1 MANSTPNINLSL
13 MKTGENVGTWGNVL
27 NTNFLT
33 IDSLLGEMKEGRGTY
48 VNIADHLKSL
58 TDSINSNNAAI
69 IKTDGEL
76 TALKGTVTSDK
87 KEATLVA
94 GRVDVL
100 EKKTETLESDIS
112 SLKEN
117 EEINSADIS
126 ANKEEIASLKS
137 ITENSGVTLADLV
150 SRMGT
155 VEGSA
160 TSLVEWRGTTSTTV
174 EDLVTE
180 STQNKSRLTELEE
193 YKTSSTSSIDSINSQ
208 LTVASADTVSTNI
221 ARKQVF
227 SNVQISK
234 TQDDFNEISLST
246 KIRSEDVLISIYDYE
261 TSYLLSPS
269 LFEYIKTESESGL
282 LKIIIKPNTEF
293 GEGIKRLKVVTIG

>member
-1 MANSTPNINLSL
+1 ME
-13 MKTGENVGTWGNVL
+13 TGENVGTWGNVL

-293 GEGIKRLKVVTIG
+293 GVGIKRLKVVTIG

>member
-76 TALKGTVTSDK
+76 TALKGTVTSN
-87 KEATLVA
+87 KEETTLVA

-293 GEGIKRLKVVTIG
+293 GVGIKRLKVVTIG

>member
-13 MKTGENVGTWGNVL
+13 METGENVGTWGNVL

-150 SRMGT
+150 SRMDT

-293 GEGIKRLKVVTIG
+293 GKGIKRLKVVTIG

>member
-293 GEGIKRLKVVTIG
+293 GVGIKRLKVVTIG

>member
-13 MKTGENVGTWGNVL
+13 METGENVGTWGNVL

-193 YKTSSTSSIDSINSQ
+193 YKTSSTSSINSINSQ

>member
-1 MANSTPNINLSL
+1 

-117 EEINSADIS
+117 EEINSADIL

-174 EDLVTE
+174 EDLVTK

-193 YKTSSTSSIDSINSQ
+193 YKTSSTSSIGSINSQ

-269 LFEYIKTESESGL
+269 IFEYIKTESESGL

>member
-160 TSLVEWRGTTSTTV
+160 TSLVEWRGTISTTV

>member
-13 MKTGENVGTWGNVL
+13 METGENVGTWGNVL

-87 KEATLVA
+87 EEATLVA

-117 EEINSADIS
+117 EEINSADIL

-180 STQNKSRLTELEE
+180 STQNKSRLTKLEE

-234 TQDDFNEISLST
+234 TQDDIN
-246 KIRSEDVLISIYDYE
+246 
-261 TSYLLSPS
+261 
-269 LFEYIKTESESGL
+269 
-282 LKIIIKPNTEF
+282 
-293 GEGIKRLKVVTIG
+293 

>member
-13 MKTGENVGTWGNVL
+13 METGENVGTWGNVL

-48 VNIADHLKSL
+48 VNIAGHLKSL
-58 TDSINSNNAAI
+58 ADSINSNNAAI

-87 KEATLVA
+87 EEATLVA

-117 EEINSADIS
+117 KEINSADIS

-137 ITENSGVTLADLV
+137 ITENSGVTLAGLV

-269 LFEYIKTESESGL
+269 LFKYIKTESESGL

-293 GEGIKRLKVVTIG
+293 DKDIKRLKVVTIG

>member
-13 MKTGENVGTWGNVL
+13 METGENVGTWGNVL

-76 TALKGTVTSDK
+76 TALKGTVTSN
-87 KEATLVA
+87 KEETTLVA

-100 EKKTETLESDIS
+100 EKKTKTLESDIS

>member
-1 MANSTPNINLSL
+1 ME
-13 MKTGENVGTWGNVL
+13 TGENVGTWGNVL

-282 LKIIIKPNTEF
+282 LKIIIKPNTEL
-293 GEGIKRLKVVTIG
+293 GKDIKRRKVVTIG

>member
-1 MANSTPNINLSL
+1 

-221 ARKQVF
+221 PRKQVF

-293 GEGIKRLKVVTIG
+293 GVGIKRLKIVTIG

>member
-1 MANSTPNINLSL
+1 
-13 MKTGENVGTWGNVL
+13 MKTGENIGTWGNVL

-87 KEATLVA
+87 EEATLVA
-94 GRVDVL
+94 GRVDIL
-100 EKKTETLESDIS
+100 EEKTETLESDVS
-112 SLKEN
+112 SLKEK
-117 EEINSADIS
+117 EETNSADIS

-193 YKTSSTSSIDSINSQ
+193 YKTSSTSSIGSINSQ

>member
-1 MANSTPNINLSL
+1 MD
-13 MKTGENVGTWGNVL
+13 KTKL
-27 NTNFLT
+27 FF
-33 IDSLLGEMKEGRGTY
+33 
-48 VNIADHLKSL
+48 
-58 TDSINSNNAAI
+58 
-69 IKTDGEL
+69 
-76 TALKGTVTSDK
+76 
-87 KEATLVA
+87 
-94 GRVDVL
+94 DV
-100 EKKTETLESDIS
+100 S
-112 SLKEN
+112 KEN

-180 STQNKSRLTELEE
+180 STQNKSRITELEE

-227 SNVQISK
+227 SNVKISK

-282 LKIIIKPNTEF
+282 LKIIIKPNTGF
-293 GEGIKRLKVVTIG
+293 GKDIKRLKVVTIG

>member
-69 IKTDGEL
+69 IKTDSGL

-87 KEATLVA
+87 EEATLVA

-117 EEINSADIS
+117 KEINSADIS

-137 ITENSGVTLADLV
+137 ITENSGVTLAGLV

-269 LFEYIKTESESGL
+269 LFKYIKTESESGL

-293 GEGIKRLKVVTIG
+293 DKDIKRLKVVTIG

>member
-76 TALKGTVTSDK
+76 IALKGIVTSDK
-87 KEATLVA
+87 EEATLVA

>member
-13 MKTGENVGTWGNVL
+13 METGENVGTWGNVL
-27 NTNFLT
+27 NPNFLT
-33 IDSLLGEMKEGRGTY
+33 IDSLLGEMKESRGTY

-87 KEATLVA
+87 EEATLVA
-94 GRVDVL
+94 GRVGVL

-150 SRMGT
+150 SRMGP

-160 TSLVEWRGTTSTTV
+160 TSLVEWRGTTSATV

-180 STQNKSRLTELEE
+180 SRQNKSRLTELEE

-269 LFEYIKTESESGL
+269 LFKYIKTESESGL

-293 GEGIKRLKVVTIG
+293 SKDIKRLKVVTIG

>member
-1 MANSTPNINLSL
+1 

-76 TALKGTVTSDK
+76 TALKGTVTSYK
-87 KEATLVA
+87 EEATLVA

-193 YKTSSTSSIDSINSQ
+193 YKTSSTSSINSINSQ

-269 LFEYIKTESESGL
+269 LFKYIKTESESGL

-293 GEGIKRLKVVTIG
+293 SKDIKRLKVVTIG

>member
-1 MANSTPNINLSL
+1 

-76 TALKGTVTSDK
+76 TALKGTVTSN
-87 KEATLVA
+87 KEETTLVA

-293 GEGIKRLKVVTIG
+293 GVGIKRLKVVTIG

>member
-1 MANSTPNINLSL
+1 

-76 TALKGTVTSDK
+76 TALKGTVTSN
-87 KEATLVA
+87 KEETTLVA

>member
-1 MANSTPNINLSL
+1 ME
-13 MKTGENVGTWGNVL
+13 TGENVGTWGNVL

-76 TALKGTVTSDK
+76 TALKGTVTSN
-87 KEATLVA
+87 KEETTLVA

-100 EKKTETLESDIS
+100 EKKTKTLESDIS

-293 GEGIKRLKVVTIG
+293 GVGIKRLKVVTIG

>member
-13 MKTGENVGTWGNVL
+13 METGENVGTWGNVL

-87 KEATLVA
+87 EEATLVA

-150 SRMGT
+150 SRIGT

-160 TSLVEWRGTTSTTV
+160 TSLVEWRGTTSATV

-180 STQNKSRLTELEE
+180 SRQNKSRLTELEE

-269 LFEYIKTESESGL
+269 LFKYIKTESESGL

-293 GEGIKRLKVVTIG
+293 CEDIKRLKVVTIG

>member
-13 MKTGENVGTWGNVL
+13 METGENVGTWGNVL

-193 YKTSSTSSIDSINSQ
+193 YKTSSTSSIGSINSQ

>member
-76 TALKGTVTSDK
+76 TALKGTVTSY
-87 KEATLVA
+87 KEEAKLVA

-208 LTVASADTVSTNI
+208 LTVASADRVSTNI

-293 GEGIKRLKVVTIG
+293 GKDIKRLKVVTIG

>member
-1 MANSTPNINLSL
+1 MANSTPNVNLSL

-193 YKTSSTSSIDSINSQ
+193 YKTSSTSSIDSINRQ

>member
-87 KEATLVA
+87 EEATLVA

-150 SRMGT
+150 SRIGT

-160 TSLVEWRGTTSTTV
+160 TSLVEWRGTTSATV

-180 STQNKSRLTELEE
+180 SRQNKSRLTELEE

-234 TQDDFNEISLST
+234 TQDDFNEISLSA

-269 LFEYIKTESESGL
+269 LFKYIKTESESGL

>member
-1 MANSTPNINLSL
+1 ME
-13 MKTGENVGTWGNVL
+13 TGENVGTWGNVL

-208 LTVASADTVSTNI
+208 LKVASADTVSTNI

-234 TQDDFNEISLST
+234 TQNDFNEISLST

>member
-76 TALKGTVTSDK
+76 TALKGTVTSYK
-87 KEATLVA
+87 EEATLVA

-100 EKKTETLESDIS
+100 EKKTKTLESDIS

-117 EEINSADIS
+117 EKINSADIS

-174 EDLVTE
+174 GDLVTE

-234 TQDDFNEISLST
+234 TEDDFNEISLST

>member
-1 MANSTPNINLSL
+1 
-13 MKTGENVGTWGNVL
+13 
-27 NTNFLT
+27 
-33 IDSLLGEMKEGRGTY
+33 
-48 VNIADHLKSL
+48 
-58 TDSINSNNAAI
+58 
-69 IKTDGEL
+69 
-76 TALKGTVTSDK
+76 
-87 KEATLVA
+87 
-94 GRVDVL
+94 
-100 EKKTETLESDIS
+100 
-112 SLKEN
+112 
-117 EEINSADIS
+117 
-126 ANKEEIASLKS
+126 
-137 ITENSGVTLADLV
+137 
-150 SRMGT
+150 MGT
-155 VEGSA
+155 VEGAA

-180 STQNKSRLTELEE
+180 STKNKSRITELEE
-193 YKTSSTSSIDSINSQ
+193 YKTSSTSSIGSINSQ

-293 GEGIKRLKVVTIG
+293 GKDIKRLKVVTIG

>member
-87 KEATLVA
+87 EEATLVA

-100 EKKTETLESDIS
+100 EKKTKTLESDIS

-150 SRMGT
+150 SRIGT

-180 STQNKSRLTELEE
+180 STQNKRRLTELEE

>member
-1 MANSTPNINLSL
+1 

-76 TALKGTVTSDK
+76 TALKGTVTSYK
-87 KEATLVA
+87 EEATLVA

-100 EKKTETLESDIS
+100 EKKTKTLESDIS

-117 EEINSADIS
+117 EKINSADIS

-174 EDLVTE
+174 GDLVTE

-234 TQDDFNEISLST
+234 TEDDFNEISLST

>member
-1 MANSTPNINLSL
+1 

-193 YKTSSTSSIDSINSQ
+193 YKTSSTSSIDSINRQ

>member
-1 MANSTPNINLSL
+1 ME
-13 MKTGENVGTWGNVL
+13 TGENVGTWGNVL

-87 KEATLVA
+87 EEATLVA

-126 ANKEEIASLKS
+126 ANKEEIVSLKS

-227 SNVQISK
+227 SNVQIPK

>member
-1 MANSTPNINLSL
+1 
-13 MKTGENVGTWGNVL
+13 
-27 NTNFLT
+27 
-33 IDSLLGEMKEGRGTY
+33 
-48 VNIADHLKSL
+48 
-58 TDSINSNNAAI
+58 
-69 IKTDGEL
+69 
-76 TALKGTVTSDK
+76 
-87 KEATLVA
+87 
-94 GRVDVL
+94 
-100 EKKTETLESDIS
+100 
-112 SLKEN
+112 
-117 EEINSADIS
+117 
-126 ANKEEIASLKS
+126 
-137 ITENSGVTLADLV
+137 
-150 SRMGT
+150 MGT

-208 LTVASADTVSTNI
+208 LTVASADTASTNI

-269 LFEYIKTESESGL
+269 LFKYIKTESESGL

-293 GEGIKRLKVVTIG
+293 SKDIKRLKVVTIG

>member
-1 MANSTPNINLSL
+1 
-13 MKTGENVGTWGNVL
+13 
-27 NTNFLT
+27 
-33 IDSLLGEMKEGRGTY
+33 
-48 VNIADHLKSL
+48 
-58 TDSINSNNAAI
+58 
-69 IKTDGEL
+69 
-76 TALKGTVTSDK
+76 
-87 KEATLVA
+87 
-94 GRVDVL
+94 
-100 EKKTETLESDIS
+100 
-112 SLKEN
+112 
-117 EEINSADIS
+117 
-126 ANKEEIASLKS
+126 
-137 ITENSGVTLADLV
+137 
-150 SRMGT
+150 MGT

-193 YKTSSTSSIDSINSQ
+193 YKTSSTSSINSINSQ

>member
-1 MANSTPNINLSL
+1 ME
-13 MKTGENVGTWGNVL
+13 TGENVGTWGNVL

-208 LTVASADTVSTNI
+208 LKVASADTVSTNI